1 MRATSGEEAAS
12 EDVSESQ
19 VRLMR
24 HRSMPFIGAQQQA
37 LAHIAQR
44 PPAAASGGPAI
55 APAKAASRM
64 VVRMRRST
72 LGDLVRLNE

>member
-24 HRSMPFIGAQQQA
+24 HRSLASTQIYARAQIDELVAKMREHYTRPDPGPPRPDPAYDQDV
-37 LAHIAQR
+37 LAVLF
-44 PPAAASGGPAI
+44 PE
-55 APAKAASRM
+55 
-64 VVRMRRST
+64 
-72 LGDLVRLNE
+72 LV